1 MVFGFRISENPVGW
15 GEEEGAHGMRVGITE
30 VFSYDDSWGIGFF
43 WVARCLA
50 RRYLLGG
57 YCRHV
62 FSSTVSCSSLLDSL
76 MNRI

>member
-1 MVFGFRISENPVGW
+1 MVGFRISENPVGW

-43 WVARCLA
+43 WVARFHL

-57 YCRHV
+57 
-62 FSSTVSCSSLLDSL
+62 LLSPRLFLDCVVQ
-76 MNRI
+76 